1 MAAPNET
8 QIGNKVDEDR
18 GANGDGGPPAN
29 TKTPAQWLAE
39 LQDEIAKQNT
49 QLAELTE
56 DNKLKK
62 SDEAILKKLVAD
74 LDRIVEDYGKS
85 TATYRS
91 KLDHFKTYA
100 DNKGQMIAAAIK
112 DKVQE
117 IHAAR
122 SSCQVEINTLKG
134 ELAKAEQDLNAAK
147 IAHDTAKAAF
157 DQKTRIFEDFKIL
170 KKAVDGNLAGIQ
182 DLKTEIE
189 AQECENKFGVMYF
202 LFQEL
207 HQLRAST
214 EIKVMDKDTF
224 RNNLNN
230 YWAAMNEAQ
239 ADFRKKEEDWLDAK
253 AAYDRKKKAL
263 QDAEAGFRDK
273 VIAKLAEIQ
282 F

>member
-1 MAAPNET
+1 MAAPNDM
-8 QIGNKVDEDR
+8 QIGNKVEEARDT
-18 GANGDGGPPAN
+18 NGNGGPPADR
-29 TKTPAQWLAE
+29 KTPAERLVELQVEIADQNAE
-39 LQDEIAKQNT
+39 LI
-49 QLAELTE
+49 ELTE

-74 LDRIVEDYGKS
+74 LDKIVDEYGKS
-85 TATYRS
+85 TSTFRS

-122 SSCQVEINTLKG
+122 SSCQVEINALKS
-134 ELAKAEQDLNAAK
+134 ELAQAEQSMNEAK
-147 IAHDTAKAAF
+147 SAHDTAKAVF

-170 KKAVDGNLAGIQ
+170 KKTVEGNLTGIQ

-189 AQECENKFGVMYF
+189 AKECENKFGVMYF

-207 HQLRAST
+207 HQLRGNT
-214 EIKVMDKDTF
+214 EIKVMDKDKF
-224 RNNLNN
+224 QSNLNN
-230 YWAAMNEAQ
+230 YWADMNEAQ
-239 ADFRKKEEDWLDAK
+239 TDFRAKEEAWFDAK
-253 AAYDRKKKAL
+253 EAYENKKKAL
-263 QDAEAGFRDK
+263 QEAEAGFRDK
-273 VIAKLAEIQ
+273 VIANLAAIQ